1 MAAIRL
7 EKFTNIQAVDHGAR
21 LVSGPEIEAVRKEA
35 YEKGVRDGAEAASN
49 AFSSEQSRCLSR
61 IQEVIGDTYF
71 AREEAHRLALSSL
84 RPLVEEMANSLA
96 PALCSKGL
104 SAEISHIM
112 GEAAQRAPDD
122 ILTVFVP
129 AGLETEISALLDRS
143 DPSVH
148 VKKDVNLNRSE
159 VRVEWGGGFDRIDLD
174 AVAADVLGAVNDF
187 FEEVENLTEQRA

>member
-1 MAAIRL
+1 MATIRL
-7 EKFTNIQAVDHGAR
+7 EKFTNIHTMDHSAR

-35 YEKGVRDGAEAASN
+35 YENGVRDGAEAASD

-71 AREEAHRLALSSL
+71 AREEAHRLALTSL
-84 RPLVEEMANSLA
+84 RPLVEEMANALA
-96 PALCSKGL
+96 PALCRKGL
-104 SAEISHIM
+104 SSEISRIM

-129 AGLETEISALLDRS
+129 AGLETEIAALLDLS

-148 VKKDVNLNRSE
+148 VKKDANLNGLE

-174 AVAADVLGAVNDF
+174 AVTSDVLGAVSGF
-187 FEEVENLTEQRA
+187 FAEVEDLTEQRA